1 VSASPLR
8 VALVGAGRI
17 AQTYADAL
25 ARGREARLVAVADV
39 RAEAAASLAESCGA
53 RAFATHREML
63 AALPLDAAI
72 VCTPPASHPEIC
84 LDLVAAGLH
93 VLCEKPFAIR
103 PEDARAMV
111 GAARRAGVRITM
123 ASKFRH
129 VADVVRARSIV
140 AAGTLGE
147 AVLFENTFT
156 AHVDMRGRWNAD
168 RAQSGGGVL
177 IDNGTHSLDVARY
190 LLGPLTHLQV
200 VEGARTQGLDVE
212 ETVHVLLRSAGGAI
226 GHIDLSWSIVKAQE
240 SYVAVHGTAGSLAVG
255 WKGSRYRL
263 LDSAEWVDFGRG
275 YDKVLAF
282 VAQIDNFAR
291 AVRGEEALRVDEEDA
306 IASVAVMAAAYR
318 ALAEG
323 RLVAVAAGDAGA

>member
-1 VSASPLR
+1 VNDAPLR
-8 VALVGAGRI
+8 VGLVGAGRI

-25 ARGREARLVAVADV
+25 AHGAGARLVAVADV
-39 RAEAAASLAESCGA
+39 RTEAARALAESCGA
-53 RAFATHREML
+53 HAFASHREML
-63 AALPLDAAI
+63 AGPPLDAAI
-72 VCTPPASHPEIC
+72 VCTPPASHPEVC
-84 LDLVAAGLH
+84 LELIAAGLH

-147 AVLFENTFT
+147 VVLFENTFT
-156 AHVDMRGRWNAD
+156 ARVDMRGRWNAD

-226 GHIDLSWSIVKAQE
+226 GHIDLSWSVAKAQE
-240 SYVAVHGTAGSLAVG
+240 SFVAVHGTAGSLLVG

-263 LDSAEWVDFGRG
+263 VDAAEWVDFGHG
-275 YDKVLAF
+275 YDKLQAF
-282 VAQIDNFAR
+282 VEQIGNFGR
-291 AVRGEEALRVDEEDA
+291 AVRGEEELRVGEDDA

-318 ALAEG
+318 ALADG
-323 RLVAVAAGDAGA
+323 RLVAVAPVGDEP